1 MNLKKINTFL
11 FTINKF
17 IVLDPYCPVF
27 LVNYV
32 LTKAEPDREDRYK
45 MLINVSLFKQNF
57 TRKPFFLIFTAL
69 TASIDPREFERY
81 LANDPKFQYRD
92 RIKTW

>member
-1 MNLKKINTFL
+1 MKNITNKYISRCTYSEDIGMNLKKINTFL

-57 TRKPFFLIFTAL
+57 TRKPFF
-69 TASIDPREFERY
+69 
-81 LANDPKFQYRD
+81 
-92 RIKTW
+92 